1 MDRTI
6 ASAETTQDRLDA
18 RRRAVRTADKADRAT
33 AEQVLDPRTRLLLFE
48 MLSRGRLASL
58 AGVVST
64 GKEANVYYGTGPL
77 VPHGVAAPT
86 VSPPKA
92 TTTGSDAAAGDT
104 PDDPGGADDLDVG
117 DYTPTP
123 FGGIAVKVFKTA
135 ILDFK
140 DRRRYVEGDQRFKS
154 GYTGNSRKMVALW
167 AEKEYANLRRL
178 HKARV
183 PVPLP
188 LFLKPPVLGMAF
200 VGADGWPAPLLKDAL
215 PAMAAATPG
224 TGADVAGVYV
234 QVAVAMRRMYAG
246 GRLVHGDLS
255 EYNLLYDGG
264 RIVVIDVSQ
273 SVEADHPNAL
283 EFLRADCVNVSAFFR
298 RVWGVRGAA
307 AAVAVAAAP
316 AGADTRGT
324 PAADTAASADAGEGG
339 GGGGDDGVGGA
350 VLSPPALFA
359 FVTAP
364 DADPPSDPDG
374 RARLAD
380 AMAAAAAAPS
390 PTDEDARGV
399 EEAVWQRSYMPVTL
413 KEVADVE
420 ADTALMAGGGE
431 TPYAEM
437 MGLAIRHAAAAAA
450 AAPANGG
457 GAASSSADE
466 DSDDDGDGD
475 GNDSDS
481 TGGSSTD
488 GGDGRDGSA
497 SDGSDGGGGSGS
509 VSDGDGGRRRVPVA
523 ERTGDAKSLARAG
536 MTKAEWK
543 AAVKAEQ
550 RERREAKTPKKVKRR
565 KEAVAKRRRHV
576 KVKK

>member
-77 VPHGVAAPT
+77 VPHGVAAAT

-92 TTTGSDAAAGDT
+92 TTAGSDAAAGDT
-104 PDDPGGADDLDVG
+104 PDAPAPPDDLDVG
-117 DYTPTP
+117 DYTPAP

-200 VGADGWPAPLLKDAL
+200 VGVDGWPAPLLKDAL
-215 PAMAAATPG
+215 PAMAAAAPG

-298 RVWGVRGAA
+298 RVWDVRGAA
-307 AAVAVAAAP
+307 ATTAAAAP
-316 AGADTRGT
+316 TGADTSGT
-324 PAADTAASADAGEGG
+324 PAADTAASADAGDGG
-339 GGGGDDGVGGA
+339 GGGGDGVGGA

-380 AMAAAAAAPS
+380 AMAAAAAAPP

-450 AAPANGG
+450 AAPAGG
-457 GAASSSADE
+457 GGGTASASADE
-466 DSDDDGDGD
+466 GSGDGSD
-475 GNDSDS
+475 GNGLDSDS
-481 TGGSSTD
+481 AGGSSTD
-488 GGDGRDGSA
+488 GGDGSDGSA

-509 VSDGDGGRRRVPVA
+509 DGDGGCRRVPVA